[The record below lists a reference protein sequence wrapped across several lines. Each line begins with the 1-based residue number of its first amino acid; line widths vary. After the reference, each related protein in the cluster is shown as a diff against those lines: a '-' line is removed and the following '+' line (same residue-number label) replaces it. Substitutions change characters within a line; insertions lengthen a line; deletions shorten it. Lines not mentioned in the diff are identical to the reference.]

1 MALEIKCGVRL
12 GMTGPRNSRSPTNGQ
27 GTSGTV
33 GGQTRSKAYQ
43 QLNMHSINTRIDT
56 SVDFDVEGS
65 RELSKDKFS
74 VDVSAI
80 ESASKMNNLGL
91 ANRSKHE

>member
-1 MALEIKCGVRL
+1 
-12 GMTGPRNSRSPTNGQ
+12 
-27 GTSGTV
+27 
-33 GGQTRSKAYQ
+33 
-43 QLNMHSINTRIDT
+43 MHSINTRIDT
-56 SVDFDVEGS
+56 SVDFDADGS